1 MQIKF
6 VCLRVLRPVLSVLLV
21 FALAF
26 GAMCFTACISSIRRQ
41 VRYRFV
47 YCYTPMVSVPSRELA
62 ESVRAMGY
70 AGYILRYDGM
80 YYVVATLSAT
90 NGEAQSHAG
99 SFEERG
105 VSAGVFTAER
115 LYFELE
121 NYNAES
127 NSRLYGQN
135 IDSLDSI
142 ISELYDCAEILQ
154 REGASSVREKMI
166 SLHNEIASMC
176 AENISNCFT
185 RPLSELAVL
194 SAECAYGIIHIRN
207 IRYLATAVADVVMN
221 ISLT

>member
-1 MQIKF
+1 
-6 VCLRVLRPVLSVLLV
+6 
-21 FALAF
+21 
-26 GAMCFTACISSIRRQ
+26 
-41 VRYRFV
+41 
-47 YCYTPMVSVPSRELA
+47 MVSVPSRELA
-62 ESVRAMGY
+62 ESVRATGY

-105 VSAGVFTAER
+105 VSAGVLTAAR

-166 SLHNEIASMC
+166 SLHNEIAAMC
-176 AENISNCFT
+176 VENISNCFT